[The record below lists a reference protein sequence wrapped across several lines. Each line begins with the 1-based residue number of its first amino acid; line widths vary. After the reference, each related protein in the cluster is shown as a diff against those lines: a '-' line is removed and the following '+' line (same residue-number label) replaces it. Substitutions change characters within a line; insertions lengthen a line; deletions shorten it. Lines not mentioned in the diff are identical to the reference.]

1 MVLLTP
7 AAVGP
12 ASQGEA
18 LLCRVIRTDGVLL
31 MGDAAK
37 KRGACRG
44 AAVRF
49 PQLGGTGGLGA
60 ANDRE
65 GRLLELLAR
74 QPLLQPMSWIEE
86 DTVLDRGF
94 GSDLDP

>member
-37 KRGACRG
+37 KRGACR
-44 AAVRF
+44 
-49 PQLGGTGGLGA
+49 TGGGQISS
-60 ANDRE
+60 
-65 GRLLELLAR
+65 AR
-74 QPLLQPMSWIEE
+74 RH
-86 DTVLDRGF
+86 RGI
-94 GSDLDP
+94 GCGE